1 MTHPLVTQLEFTR
14 REFVRVMEG
23 VSAEEGERV
32 IPPFNSLSFV
42 VAHMAFHE
50 HTMFVLLGQG
60 VDLGLDVQVAHSG
73 TDASVPSWNDMWTQW
88 QQITDQADS
97 YLQRLAQENLHVRLR
112 QGDREVPE
120 VLGHT
125 LLRVIYHYWFHLGEA
140 HAIRQVLGHKD
151 IPEFVGA
158 VGTTSFE

>member
-1 MTHPLVTQLEFTR
+1 MTHPLVTQLEFAR
-14 REFVRVMEG
+14 QEFVRVMDG
-23 VSAEEGERV
+23 VSAADGERV
-32 IPPFNSLSFV
+32 IPPFNCLSFI

-60 VDLGLDVQVAHSG
+60 MDLDLDIQVAHSG
-73 TDASVPSWNDMWTQW
+73 ADASAPPWNDVWVQW
-88 QQITDQADS
+88 RQVTEQADG
-97 YLQRLAQENLHVRLR
+97 YLAQLAAEDLHIRLSH
-112 QGDREVPE
+112 GDREVPE

-140 HAIRQVLGHKD
+140 HAIRQALGHKD

-158 VGTTSFE
+158 VNRTDFE

>member
-14 REFVRVMEG
+14 QEFVRVMKG

-32 IPPFNSLSFV
+32 ISPFNSLSFV
-42 VAHMAFHE
+42 VAHMASHE

-60 VDLGLDVQVAHSG
+60 VDMDLEIQVAHSG
-73 TDASVPSWNDMWTQW
+73 ADASVPSWNDMWDQW
-88 QQITDQADS
+88 QQVTRQADA
-97 YLQRLAQENLHVRLR
+97 YLAQLATEDLHIRLR
-112 QGDREVPE
+112 HGDREVPE

-140 HAIRQVLGHKD
+140 HAIRQALGHKD

-158 VGTTSFE
+158 VDTTSFA

>member
-14 REFVRVMEG
+14 QEFARVLEG

-32 IPPFNSLSFV
+32 LPPFNSLSFV

-50 HTMFVLLGQG
+50 HTMFVLLGRG
-60 VDLGLDVQVAHSG
+60 VDMDLDVQVAHSG
-73 TDASVPSWNDMWTQW
+73 ADASVPSWNDMWAQW
-88 QQITDQADS
+88 QQVTQQADT
-97 YLQRLAQENLHVRLR
+97 YLTRLAAEDLHVRLR
-112 QGDREVPE
+112 QGDRELPE

-140 HAIRQVLGHKD
+140 HAIRQALGHSD

-158 VGTTSFE
+158 VGTTSFA